1 MMTGQDFTKEF
12 NAAVVSEDWAGVKVL
27 GEKAIAESVANSSM
41 TYNLGLAYLKSGD
54 SPMAVAVLVSTP
66 PGLRDSQYARLLS
79 DALQKSGSSESDFQ
93 LGALGM
99 KGILVQA
106 AHEIEYVDPYSWCA
120 GSLAILIGAV
130 LTRLWRQRNNN
141 SSTVYGRTLSLMTNL
156 VLMISCLTTL
166 AALAAMALVYF
177 YQSRWGAVIASEP
190 APIRVVAEEG
200 GEVLKTV
207 RSGKPILVLGDST
220 KPWVRVLEADGGS
233 GWMNALDLRCIRG
246 KQ

>member
-1 MMTGQDFTKEF
+1 MTNQDFTKEF
-12 NAAVVSEDWAGVKVL
+12 NAAVVSEDWAKVKVL
-27 GEKAIAESVANSSM
+27 GEKAIAEGFANSSM
-41 TYNLGLAYLKSGD
+41 TYNLGLAYLKTGD
-54 SPMAVAVLVSTP
+54 APMAVAVLVSTP
-66 PGLRDSQYARLLS
+66 PGLRDRQYATLLS

-120 GSLAILIGAV
+120 GSLAIFIGAV
-130 LTRLWRQRNNN
+130 LTLLWRQRNKN
-141 SSTVYGRTLSLMTNL
+141 SSTLYGRTLVLMTKL
-156 VLMISCLTTL
+156 VLIISCVTTL
-166 AALAAMALVYF
+166 ATLASMGLIHF
-177 YQSRWGAVIASEP
+177 YQSRWGAVIATES
-190 APIRVVAEEG
+190 APIRMVAEES

-207 RSGKPILVLGDST
+207 KSGKPVLVLGDAT
-220 KPWVRVLEADGGS
+220 KPWLRVLEADGGS